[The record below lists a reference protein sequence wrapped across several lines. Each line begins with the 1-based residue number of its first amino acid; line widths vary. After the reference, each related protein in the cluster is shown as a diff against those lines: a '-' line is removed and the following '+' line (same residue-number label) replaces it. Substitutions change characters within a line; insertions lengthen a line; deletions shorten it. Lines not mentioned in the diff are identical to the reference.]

1 MKAVSRLLPVALA
14 LALAPGARAAGP
26 CLTARDLARLNACQ
40 LDALFAAATVG
51 ELPVGLGRGRI
62 LLRVDGKKM
71 PRVRARLQGLVW
83 KGKFFHPDGSFV
95 NQWAGFR
102 AISSTVAVGPSWHD
116 GRPCL
121 VLEYPPG
128 TPVFGNARDEL
139 RELAPGVWLG
149 RFYARCPCGRLEGY
163 FVLELAC
170 GK

>member
-1 MKAVSRLLPVALA
+1 MNAGPRLLLLALA
-14 LALAPGARAAGP
+14 LALPPAARADG
-26 CLTARDLARLNACQ
+26 LTPRGLAKCSLDE
-40 LDALFAAATVG
+40 LDALFAAGSVE
-51 ELPVGLGRGRI
+51 ELPVGQGRGRI
-62 LLRVDGKKM
+62 LLRVDGRM
-71 PRVRARLQGLVW
+71 PRVRARLQGVVW
-83 KGKFFHPDGSFV
+83 KGKYFRPDGTFV

-102 AISSTVAVGPSWHD
+102 AISSRVELGESWLD

-139 RELAPGVWLG
+139 RQVAPGLWLG

-163 FVLELAC
+163 FVLEVDC